1 MPFKTCF
8 TALKKKW
15 ESSEASGDVPSKLF
29 NWRGRIPSVP
39 PLSTRKAMEY
49 VRGAWAQRC
58 QFVKTVGVA
67 GAWGFATNF
76 VWGRRNDALS
86 NPQPLKFVFLPRI
99 LVTLFIKIHKA

>member
-1 MPFKTCF
+1 MFYSF
-8 TALKKKW
+8 EKKW
-15 ESSEASGDVPSKLF
+15 ESSEVSGDVPSKLF

-67 GAWGFATNF
+67 GGWGCATNF